1 MTMKGI
7 KLDALSSGVGL
18 AAGLAVGGLCG
29 YYLARRVGQKTFE
42 ARVAREV
49 ASVKAF
55 YQARTKASSAP
66 GDYGD
71 DGSPAVGGRYRKP
84 GGRSPAAAAQS
95 LADLK
100 RRGIVSSASGPAD
113 GGDSVPIPPFD
124 SVPGESPDDA
134 PGQQDPLAGMSGH
147 DGGDGDE
154 ADSDDEEDRIASEI
168 PPYDPVPERGTGP
181 YVISTSEFYE
191 DKENYN
197 KISLTYYA
205 ADQVL
210 VDEQEHPLNDWAKI
224 AGTSFASSFGE
235 QSEDERIVHIRN
247 ERLEAD
253 FEIALHEGSYVEV
266 VLGYG
271 ATS

>member
-29 YYLARRVGQKTFE
+29 YYLARRMGQKTFE
-42 ARVAREV
+42 ARVASEV

-71 DGSPAVGGRYRKP
+71 DGSPAVGGRSYQRP
-84 GGRSPAAAAQS
+84 GGRSSAAVAQS
-95 LADLK
+95 LASLK
-100 RRGIVSSASGPAD
+100 ERGIVSSAAGPAD

-124 SVPGESPDDA
+124 SVPGEA
-134 PGQQDPLAGMSGH
+134 PAGASGQQDPLAGMPGH
-147 DGGDGDE
+147 DDGDE
-154 ADSDDEEDRIASEI
+154 DDSDDSDIASEI

-205 ADQVL
+205 ADKVL

-224 AGTSFASSFGE
+224 AGESFASAFGE
-235 QSEDERIVHIRN
+235 QSDDERIVHIRN